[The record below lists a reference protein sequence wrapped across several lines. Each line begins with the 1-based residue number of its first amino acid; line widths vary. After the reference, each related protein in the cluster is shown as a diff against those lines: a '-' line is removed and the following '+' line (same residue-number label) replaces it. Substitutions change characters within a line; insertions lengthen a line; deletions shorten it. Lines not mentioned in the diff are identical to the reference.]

1 VVEEELS
8 TSDERGAYEELVDEE
23 ELSTEDELAT

>member
-8 TSDERGAYEELVDEE
+8 TSDELGAYKELVVEE
-23 ELSTEDELAT
+23 EVSTEDELDT